1 MPTLSPN
8 LIRSPAIPRSHSRS
22 WGARDDEDSQ
32 RQHFLPT
39 SASTTPYD
47 PPKPGQPGASPR
59 RGGRRPRGSCC
70 RAPHGG
76 PQRPNSGFSRTLADA
91 QRGTALAGPRG
102 PGGRAA
108 RPGDGNRKAEALSVQ
123 QKVHLAFP
131 NLHLACCPRRSLSI
145 TGRTSLVLFPTPPP
159 PASCFAVDPPAL
171 PSWRQWYGPSQPASP
186 ALLVSGPGR

>member
-145 TGRTSLVLFPTPPP
+145 TGRTSLVLFPTPAP

-171 PSWRQWYGPSQPASP
+171 PLWRQWYGPSQPASP

>member
-1 MPTLSPN
+1 M
-8 LIRSPAIPRSHSRS
+8 
-22 WGARDDEDSQ
+22 
-32 RQHFLPT
+32 
-39 SASTTPYD
+39 
-47 PPKPGQPGASPR
+47 
-59 RGGRRPRGSCC
+59 
-70 RAPHGG
+70 
-76 PQRPNSGFSRTLADA
+76 
-91 QRGTALAGPRG
+91 
-102 PGGRAA
+102 
-108 RPGDGNRKAEALSVQ
+108 Q